1 MQAEAVLLNVK
12 IKNTFYMKFIKK
24 VLIAHLLVMITGGY
38 SLSGCSSGSKQQS
51 ENTAAA
57 AASKAKVEEEE
68 EESEESEEKSEAG
81 ESPYDNWKNN
91 KGIGPVK
98 NLPLPAEVDHAM
110 AEEGAKIYKEKCSSC
125 HKPDK
130 RFIGPAPKG
139 IFERRTPEW
148 VMNMILNP
156 EVMVKE
162 DPIAR
167 QLLQDFNLS
176 PMANQHLTEEEARK
190 VLEYFRTL

>member
-1 MQAEAVLLNVK
+1 MVAA
-12 IKNTFYMKFIKK
+12 
-24 VLIAHLLVMITGGY
+24 GY
-38 SLSGCSSGSKQQS
+38 SFTGCSSGNTQQ
-51 ENTAAA
+51 ENTAT
-57 AASKAKVEEEE
+57 ASAPERKVEKEEDEEE
-68 EESEESEEKSEAG
+68 AEEGEEEKSESAD
-81 ESPYDNWKNN
+81 PYANWKSN

-98 NLPLPAEVDHAM
+98 SLTLPAEIDHAM
-110 AEEGAKIYKEKCSSC
+110 AEEGAKIYKEKCTSC

-156 EVMVKE
+156 EVMLKE

-167 QLLQDFNLS
+167 QLLQDYNLS
-176 PMANQHLTEEEARK
+176 PMANQNLTEDEARK

>member
-1 MQAEAVLLNVK
+1 MIQLALL
-12 IKNTFYMKFIKK
+12 
-24 VLIAHLLVMITGGY
+24 LLAGY
-38 SLSGCSSGSKQQS
+38 LFNGCSSGTSKP
-51 ENTAAA
+51 EETAAA
-57 AASKAKVEEEE
+57 ETLKKAVDEEEE
-68 EESEESEEKSEAG
+68 EEEEEEKEESSGTDVYEH
-81 ESPYDNWKNN
+81 WKEH

-98 NLPLPAEVDHAM
+98 SITLGATVDQAM
-110 AEEGAKIYKEKCSSC
+110 ADAGKEIYKTKCTSC

-162 DPIAR
+162 DPIAK
-167 QLLQDFNLS
+167 QLLMDYNLS
-176 PMANQHLTEEEARK
+176 PMANQNLTEDEARK